1 MNGAH
6 DLGGMHG
13 FGRIDAE
20 PETKE
25 PVFHADWE
33 KRVFG
38 LVRAVGALGKWNSD
52 MSRYARERQHPV
64 DYLSHSYYENWLAG
78 LEKLLV
84 ETGLVTAEELASGA
98 RKVRS
103 EEGGV
108 RREEKGRSLSSS
120 LPPPHSSLSVAEE
133 VAASLARGSSAA
145 MPADS
150 PPRFRPG
157 DRVRARN
164 RHPIGHTRE
173 PRYVRGH
180 IGVIQEHHGAHVFP
194 DLSAEG
200 VRVGRHL
207 YTVRFEASELW
218 GENANG
224 NSAVYVDLWED
235 YLEPA

>member
-13 FGRIDAE
+13 FGRINAE
-20 PETKE
+20 PEVEE

-38 LVRAVGALGKWNSD
+38 LVRAAGALGKWNSD

-64 DYLSHSYYENWLAG
+64 DYLRHSYYENWLAG
-78 LEKLLV
+78 LEKMLA
-84 ETGLVTAEELASGA
+84 ETGLVTAEELASGKA
-98 RKVRS
+98 SQLADEALRKR
-103 EEGGV
+103 
-108 RREEKGRSLSSS
+108 L
-120 LPPPHSSLSVAEE
+120 LPAQE
-133 VAASLARGSSAA
+133 VAATLARGSSAA
-145 MPADS
+145 MPADA
-150 PPRFRPG
+150 PPRFQPG

-164 RHPIGHTRE
+164 RHPAGHTRE
-173 PRYVRGH
+173 PRYVRGRV
-180 IGVIQEHHGAHVFP
+180 GVVQEHHGAHVLP

-200 VRVGRHL
+200 ARVGRHL
-207 YTVRFEASELW
+207 YCVRFEASELW

-224 NSAVYVDLWED
+224 KSAVYVDLWED

>member
-13 FGRIDAE
+13 LGRINAE
-20 PETKE
+20 PESKE

-38 LVRAVGALGKWNSD
+38 LVRAVGALGRWNSD
-52 MSRYARERQHPV
+52 MTRHARERQHPA
-64 DYLSHSYYENWLAG
+64 DYLRHTYYENWLAG

-84 ETGLVTAEELASGA
+84 ESGLVTAEELASGKA
-98 RKVRS
+98 SQLADEALRKRVLQ
-103 EEGGV
+103 G
-108 RREEKGRSLSSS
+108 K
-120 LPPPHSSLSVAEE
+120 E
-133 VAASLARGSSAA
+133 VAAIEARGSSAA
-145 MPADS
+145 MPTDT

-164 RHPIGHTRE
+164 RHPTGHTRE
-173 PRYVRGH
+173 PRYVRGRA
-180 IGVIQEHHGAHVFP
+180 GVIQKHHGAHVFP
-194 DLSAEG
+194 DLSAQG

-207 YTVRFEASELW
+207 YCVRFEASELW

-224 NSAVYVDLWED
+224 NSAVYVDLWEE